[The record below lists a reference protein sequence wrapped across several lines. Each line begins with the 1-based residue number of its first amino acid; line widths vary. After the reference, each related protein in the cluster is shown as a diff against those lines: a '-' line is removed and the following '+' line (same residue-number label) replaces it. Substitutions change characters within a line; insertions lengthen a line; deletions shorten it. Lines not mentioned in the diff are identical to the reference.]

1 VTADGASSSD
11 PDPERPTRTDPPGLR
26 ARIRAAYPALDYPI
40 YRRFLF
46 AGALLTIGSFMQQ
59 TALGWLVLV
68 LTNSPAL
75 LGLVGAVTGLPTLFL
90 SAFAGVLADRIDRK
104 RLLLGTYIS
113 SAVFAFVLATLTS
126 LDVIQYWQ
134 ILVLSFL
141 AGLAF
146 TVQMPAAQAVVSTIV
161 PRRSLG
167 NAIALNATQYNFL
180 RILAPAAAGLLIA
193 AGALALG
200 FWVQAIA
207 FVLVA
212 IIIGRLDIPADHLTD
227 RVQAAIWRD
236 LRDGM
241 RFVASNRLLLTLV
254 LLPAVPAL
262 LILNYITFI
271 PVYARDILRIGPEG
285 LGLLSAAIGVGASI
299 GAFSLATFRPSGGSG
314 RLVLGALGIIG
325 SGLIVFALSRS
336 TPLSM
341 LALAVI
347 GMMQPLYYA
356 TTNTLIQ
363 ILAPAR
369 LRGRVLSLYTLTSIG
384 LIPVANLAGG
394 WIAEHV
400 GVEPLL
406 AAGGILAVAI
416 VFLVA
421 VAEPEMRRLRAT
433 QISRETA
440 EA

>member
-1 VTADGASSSD
+1 MTA
-11 PDPERPTRTDPPGLR
+11 EPPPPPRGFR
-26 ARIRAAYPALDYPI
+26 ARVRATYPALDYPT
-40 YRRFLF
+40 YRRFLL
-46 AGALLTIGSFMQQ
+46 AGALLTIGGFMQQ
-59 TALGWLVLV
+59 TALGWLVLEK
-68 LTNSPAL
+68 TNSPAL
-75 LGLVGAVTGLPTLFL
+75 LGLAGAVTGIPTLFL

-104 RLLLGTYIS
+104 RLLLATYTS
-113 SAVFAFVLATLTS
+113 SAIFAFVLAALTS
-126 LDVIQYWQ
+126 TGLIAYWH
-134 ILVLSFL
+134 ILVLAFL

-167 NAIALNATQYNFL
+167 NAIALNAAQYNFL
-180 RILAPAAAGLLIA
+180 RILAPAIAGIFIA
-193 AGALALG
+193 AGSLALG
-200 FWVQAIA
+200 FWVNAVA

-212 IIIGRLDIPADHLTD
+212 VIIGRLEIPRDHLTD
-227 RVQAAIWRD
+227 RVQAAMWRD

-254 LLPAVPAL
+254 LLPSVPAL

-271 PVYARDILRIGPEG
+271 PVYARDILQIGPQG

-299 GAFSLATFRPSGGSG
+299 GAISLATLRPSGGSG
-314 RLVLGALGIIG
+314 RLVLGALGILG

-341 LALAVI
+341 AALVVI

-400 GVEPLL
+400 GVEVLL
-406 AAGGILAVAI
+406 AAGGTIAIAI
-416 VFLVA
+416 VILVA
-421 VAEPEMRRLRAT
+421 LLEPGFVRLRAT
-433 QISRETA
+433 LLSREAA